1 MSNLADT
8 ITKIIMSSPNECYA
22 SGFLDAKFDGI
33 SKKDLLELVENSDL
47 LTEVICT
54 ELTNSMGRIFEHIS
68 RLKDEKPTIKKK
80 PDMKLLN
87 SFIDSGDEMLKICQE
102 LLKATVKI
110 SCLLKRNA
118 LKKQEPVKITSQP
131 CPVVAAM
138 PVPVTIT
145 SQPMSP
151 IPAAIAPRQ
160 KLSDVVKNAPVAR
173 AEIRY
178 EKTTFS
184 VDINSDKSAM
194 EQPEAKQAASKV
206 FFRKPQFT
214 QPGKIDDSTLYIENF
229 YTGSDRISDGKPV
242 LSAAYIEK
250 LFAGVD
256 INEYKKQELNFINNQ
271 RQLGGCFIEVV
282 PAEYSPVAGKILDY
296 DKALYKFTHLGK
308 TYYSIDNPEYLANGK
323 RNPGFLI
330 EFDNKFVFYRVL
342 ALGYGVFVSETAHK
356 MGITLTSVPNYI
368 LKRVLDLESQQFG
381 QINQLIE
388 QIVNAFGANE
398 FEVRKFKQF
407 ANRFIKYTS
416 F

>member
-33 SKKDLLELVENSDL
+33 SKKELLELVENSDL

-68 RLKDEKPTIKKK
+68 QLNDKKPTIKKK
-80 PDMKLLN
+80 PNMKLLH
-87 SFIDSGDEMLKICQE
+87 SFIDSSDEMFKICQE

-131 CPVVAAM
+131 VVAVM
-138 PVPVTIT
+138 PVTIT
-145 SQPMSP
+145 SQPVV
-151 IPAAIAPRQ
+151 AATIAPSQR
-160 KLSDVVKNAPVAR
+160 KLADVVKSAPVAR

-184 VDINSDKSAM
+184 VDINSGKSAM
-194 EQPEAKQAASKV
+194 QEQPETKQTPSKV
-206 FFRKPQFT
+206 FFQKPPFT
-214 QPGKIDDSTLYIENF
+214 KPGKINDNDLYIENF
-229 YTGSDRISDGKPV
+229 YSGSDRISAGKPV

-250 LFAGVD
+250 LFAGVNID
-256 INEYKKQELNFINNQ
+256 EYKKQELNFINSQ

-296 DKALYKFTHLGK
+296 DKDLYKFTYLGK
-308 TYYSIDNPEYLANGK
+308 TYYSIDNPEYLANGN

-330 EFDNKFVFYRVL
+330 EFEDKFVFHRVL
-342 ALGYGVFVSETAHK
+342 KINYGVFVSEIAHK
-356 MGITLTSVPNYI
+356 MGITLSAVPNYI
-368 LKRVLDLESQQFG
+368 LKRVIELDNQHFG
-381 QINQLIE
+381 YVNQLIE
-388 QIVNAFGANE
+388 QIVDAFGADE
-398 FEVRKFKQF
+398 FEVKKFKQF
-407 ANRFIKYTS
+407 ANRFIKYTNL
-416 F
+416 